1 VGVRTEAWL
10 NRIWYEGRPPPWWL
24 RSLAGLYGAVAAVR
38 RELYRS
44 NLRRSI
50 RLEVPV
56 IVVGNLS
63 VGGTGKTPLVLW
75 LTEQLKV
82 LGFAPGIVTRGFGGR
97 DRGPRLLD
105 ATAEPADVGD
115 EPVLLQRRA
124 GVPVAVGRDRPAA
137 AALLQRAGCDLVIS
151 DDGLQHYALERDC
164 EIVVVDGL
172 RRFGNGRLLPA
183 GPLREAPQRL
193 RGVDALIVNGGE
205 AAGVTGGALLE
216 QTFAMALVAGS
227 AVALVAGALRP
238 LAAFRGAPVHAVAGI
253 GNPRRFFA
261 MLRDAGL
268 ELIEHPLADHARIV
282 ADDICFPD
290 RYPVLMTEKDAVK
303 CGPLADER
311 HWYVPIAAGFES
323 AAREALLEIVLR
335 CTGLAKAIDG
345 EVQRG

>member
-1 VGVRTEAWL
+1 VRTEAWL
-10 NRIWYEGRPPPWWL
+10 NRIWYEGLPPPWWL

-38 RELYRS
+38 RDLYRS
-44 NLRRSI
+44 NLRRST
-50 RLEVPV
+50 RLAVPV

-75 LTEQLKV
+75 LTEQLKGRG
-82 LGFAPGIVTRGFGGR
+82 LAPGIVTRGFGGR
-97 DRGPRLLD
+97 VRGPRLLD
-105 ATAEPADVGD
+105 ATAEPADAGD

-137 AALLQRAGCDLVIS
+137 AALLQRAGCNLIIS

-193 RGVDALIVNGGE
+193 RRVDALVVNGGE
-205 AAGVTGGALLE
+205 AAAVASGSLLE
-216 QTFAMALVAGS
+216 QTFAMGLVAGS
-227 AVALVAGALRP
+227 AVALVGGEQRA

-268 ELIEHPLADHARIV
+268 ELIEHPLADHAQIA

-290 RYPVLMTEKDAVK
+290 RNPVLMTEKDAVK
-303 CGPLADER
+303 CGRLADDR
-311 HWYVPIAAGFES
+311 HWYVPIAAGFEP

-335 CTGLAKAIDG
+335 RTGLTKAMDG
-345 EVQRG
+345 GVQRG